1 MTFILFPFIIS
12 MVLLMIILI
21 TVDDFAVLVDADVGN
36 PVDVDA
42 YSMVFIK
49 NHTVEKG

>member
-21 TVDDFAVLVDADVGN
+21 TVDDFAVQVDADVGN
-36 PVDVDA
+36 PIDVDA
-42 YSMVFIK
+42 YSMVLIK
-49 NHTVEKG
+49 NLPVKK